1 VDNINKLKIFI
12 IPVIVIFSDQVTKF
26 IVKKY
31 LVLGESIK
39 VMGNTVCFTYIENE
53 GMAFGIKIDNITI
66 FTFLSLIVTIFIFYY
81 LYKIREKRFI
91 YRFPFSLVLGGAFGN
106 LIDRIIFGRVV
117 DFMDVDIPDISIPQ
131 LDLFFFH
138 TNGFELER
146 WPIFNLADTA
156 ITVGMVIL
164 LIIFFFDKEF
174 LEAEKIV
181 K

>member
-1 VDNINKLKIFI
+1 
-12 IPVIVIFSDQVTKF
+12 
-26 IVKKY
+26 
-31 LVLGESIK
+31 
-39 VMGNTVCFTYIENE
+39 
-53 GMAFGIKIDNITI
+53 MAFGIKVDNITI

-91 YRFPFSLVLGGAFGN
+91 YRFPFLLILGGAFGN

-117 DFMDVDIPDISIPQ
+117 DFVDVDIPDISIPP
-131 LDLFFFH
+131 LDLFFF
-138 TNGFELER
+138 NIPKFELGR

-156 ITVGMVIL
+156 ITVGMIIL

-174 LEAEKIV
+174 METEKRIV